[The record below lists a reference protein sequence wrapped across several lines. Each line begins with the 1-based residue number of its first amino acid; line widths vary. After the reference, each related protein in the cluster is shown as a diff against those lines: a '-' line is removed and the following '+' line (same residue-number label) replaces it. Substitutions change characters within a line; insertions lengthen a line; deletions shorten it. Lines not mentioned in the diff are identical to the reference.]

1 MKQQTIRIGTRGSK
15 LALYQ
20 AHKVQGTLKEKL
32 PGTEVEIIII
42 KTKGDKILDTSLS
55 KIGDKGLFTKE
66 LETEL
71 LNGSIDMAVHSLK
84 DLPTDL
90 PEGLMLGGV
99 LERGDY
105 RDAWISPKAVQY
117 SKLGPGYTVGTSSL
131 RRASQVLA
139 AHPGVKVVDIRGNVK
154 TRIRK
159 MEEGLCD
166 GVIMAAAGLKR
177 LGMGGKITE
186 ILPPETL
193 IPATSQGTIAMEIAE
208 ANEQAKQACQAI
220 NHAETLDKVRAERA
234 FLRHIEGGCQIP
246 AGCYTG
252 GQGDNSFVTGFVAS
266 VDGKRMIRHSEKCS
280 GEGLEIAA
288 LKVAEQLRKNGGDEI
303 LAEIRKT

>member
-1 MKQQTIRIGTRGSK
+1 MNKTVRIGTRGSK

-20 AHKVQGTLKEKL
+20 AHKVEAILKGKFPEAAIQ
-32 PGTEVEIIII
+32 IIII

-66 LETEL
+66 LENEL
-71 LNGSIDMAVHSLK
+71 LNGGIDMAVHSLK
-84 DLPTDL
+84 DLPTEL
-90 PEGLMLGGV
+90 PEGLALGGV

-105 RDAWISPKAVQY
+105 RDAWISPKGIKY
-117 SKLGPGYTVGTSSL
+117 NELRPGHKVGTSSL

-139 AHPGVKVVDIRGNVK
+139 AHPGIEVVDIRGNVE

-166 GVIMAAAGLKR
+166 GVIMAAAGLIR
-177 LGMGGKITE
+177 LGMGDKITE

-193 IPATSQGTIAMEIAE
+193 IPATSQGTIAMEIAQNN
-208 ANEQAKQACQAI
+208 ALARQACKAI
-220 NHAETLDKVRAERA
+220 NHSETYEKIRAERA

-252 GQGDNSFVTGFVAS
+252 GQGSESFVTGFIAS
-266 VDGKRMIRHSEKCS
+266 VDGKKMIRHSEKCMDD
-280 GEGLEIAA
+280 GLEIAA
-288 LKVAEQLRKNGGDEI
+288 LKVAEYLRQNGGNKI
-303 LAEIRKT
+303 LSDIRK